1 MAFNLSSRFF
11 FVSVAETSILISTY
25 KTHHTVSYHT
35 ALHSFIIH
43 TCSWCKKLATN
54 HEQNIRVKLKFSAAE
69 LRKAVS
75 EFQLINS
82 NVTKLFEISISKSKC

>member
-1 MAFNLSSRFF
+1 MAFNLKSASHQVFFFWF

-25 KTHHTVSYHT
+25 KTHHT

-43 TCSWCKKLATN
+43 TCSWCKKKKEKKKATN
-54 HEQNIRVKLKFSAAE
+54 HEQDRVKLKFSAAK

-75 EFQLINS
+75 KYKLINS
-82 NVTKLFEISISKSKC
+82 NM